1 MNCID
6 KKCSYNVGNPEKVK
20 LNSKKVENSNNHAS
34 NSNKNKFNN
43 LLMTGNS
50 TTAYSNFK

>member
-50 TTAYSNFK
+50 TTPYSNFK